1 MSRCST
7 NKEAWEKIFNK
18 YDVLNKIQEQG
29 FFEISSKEI
38 NEYREARLM
47 TKFDNSESIPKIL
60 SKNKLSILPI
70 SSNKYMIARFK
81 AYKKFESEPKDIERI
96 EFPPYIESL
105 DYNNISSEALA
116 LNCTYITGI
125 LEDFLEEE
133 ELVPTVSGKMGSGV
147 FEFDIAQI
155 NDEKKINVTVE
166 NSRMEI
172 DGGYEGVNSLALVE
186 AKNVVA
192 EDFLVRQ
199 LYYPYRLWESKIT
212 KKVRPI
218 YVVYSNGIFTIYEY
232 KFNDVNE
239 YSSIE
244 LVKCKKYSIEDTN
257 IDLGTIQ
264 NLLENIQNYV
274 EEPKISFPQANSF
287 ERVINLCELLE
298 NSEKGKKEITEK
310 YEFDPRQTNYYTDA
324 AIYLGLVVKKGV
336 RTKSFELSKLGK
348 RILSLN
354 YKNRQIEFAKLILS
368 HKVFHITIKKYFE
381 KLEMPTD
388 SEIVEIMKECKLYK
402 IGKDSTFYRR
412 ASTIKSWVD
421 WIINL
426 ITE

>member
-1 MSRCST
+1 MYRCST
-7 NKEAWEKIFNK
+7 NKEAWEKIFNE

-29 FFEISSKEI
+29 LFEISSKEI

-60 SKNKLSILPI
+60 SENNLSILPI

-81 AYKKFESEPKDIERI
+81 AYKKFGSEPKDIERV

-125 LEDFLEEE
+125 LEDFLDEE
-133 ELVPTVSGKMGSGV
+133 ELVPTVSGKMGSGLFK
-147 FEFDIAQI
+147 FEIAQI
-155 NDEKKINVTVE
+155 NDDKKINVTVE

-232 KFNDVNE
+232 KFNDINE

-264 NLLENIQNYV
+264 NLIENIQNYV

-298 NSEKGKKEITEK
+298 SSEKGKQEITEK

-336 RTKSFELSKLGK
+336 RSKSFELSKLGK

-354 YKNRQIEFAKLILS
+354 YKNRQIEFVKLILS
-368 HKVFHITIKKYFE
+368 HKVFHITIKRYFE

-388 SEIVEIMKECKLYK
+388 SEIVEIMKECELYK

>member
-1 MSRCST
+1 MYRCST
-7 NKEAWEKIFNK
+7 NKEAWEKIFNE

-29 FFEISSKEI
+29 LFEISSKEI

-60 SKNKLSILPI
+60 SENNLSILPI

-81 AYKKFESEPKDIERI
+81 AYKKFGSEPKDIERVQ
-96 EFPPYIESL
+96 FPAYIESL

-125 LEDFLEEE
+125 LEDFLDEE
-133 ELVPTVSGKMGSGV
+133 ELVPTVSGKMGSGLFK
-147 FEFDIAQI
+147 FEIAQI
-155 NDEKKINVTVE
+155 NDDKKINVTVE

-199 LYYPYRLWESKIT
+199 LYYPYRLWKSKIT

-232 KFNDVNE
+232 KFNDINE

-264 NLLENIQNYV
+264 NLIENIQNYV

-298 NSEKGKKEITEK
+298 SSEKGKQEITEK

-336 RTKSFELSKLGK
+336 RSKSFELSKLGK

-354 YKNRQIEFAKLILS
+354 YKNRQIEFVKLILS
-368 HKVFHITIKKYFE
+368 HKVFHMTIKRYFE

-388 SEIVEIMKECKLYK
+388 SEIVEIMKECELYK

>member
-1 MSRCST
+1 MYRCST
-7 NKEAWEKIFNK
+7 NKEAWEKIFNE

-29 FFEISSKEI
+29 LFEISSKEI

-60 SKNKLSILPI
+60 SENNLSILPI

-81 AYKKFESEPKDIERI
+81 AYKKFGSEPKDIERV

-125 LEDFLEEE
+125 LEDFLDEE
-133 ELVPTVSGKMGSGV
+133 ELVPTVSGKMGSGLFK
-147 FEFDIAQI
+147 FEIAQI
-155 NDEKKINVTVE
+155 NDDKKINVTVE

-199 LYYPYRLWESKIT
+199 LYYPYRLWKSKIT

-232 KFNDVNE
+232 KFNDINE

-264 NLLENIQNYV
+264 NLIENIQNYV

-298 NSEKGKKEITEK
+298 SSEKGKQEITEK

-336 RTKSFELSKLGK
+336 KSKSFELSKLGK

-354 YKNRQIEFAKLILS
+354 YKNRQIEFVKLILS
-368 HKVFHITIKKYFE
+368 HKVFHMTIKRYFE

-388 SEIVEIMKECKLYK
+388 SEIVEIMKECELYK

>member
-1 MSRCST
+1 MYRCST
-7 NKEAWEKIFNK
+7 NKEAWEKIFNE

-29 FFEISSKEI
+29 LFEISSKEI

-60 SKNKLSILPI
+60 SENNLSILPI

-81 AYKKFESEPKDIERI
+81 AYKKFGSEPKDIERV

-125 LEDFLEEE
+125 LEDFLDEE
-133 ELVPTVSGKMGSGV
+133 ELVPTVSGKMGSGLFK
-147 FEFDIAQI
+147 FEIAQI
-155 NDEKKINVTVE
+155 NDDKKINVTVE

-199 LYYPYRLWESKIT
+199 LYYPYRLWKSKIT

-232 KFNDVNE
+232 KFNDINE

-264 NLLENIQNYV
+264 NLIENIQNYV

-298 NSEKGKKEITEK
+298 SSEKGKQEITEK

-336 RTKSFELSKLGK
+336 RSKSFELSKIGK

-354 YKNRQIEFAKLILS
+354 YKNRQIEFVKLILS
-368 HKVFHITIKKYFE
+368 HKVFHMTIKRYFE

-388 SEIVEIMKECKLYK
+388 SEIVEIMKECELYK